1 MKGSGDST
9 DSGQIIIKLLNKIA
23 VIVARNERQ
32 GQVETVI
39 ISGAKFELYRGQTAK
54 LGIRSSGK
62 GVIY

>member
-9 DSGQIIIKLLNKIA
+9 DSSQIMIKLLAKIA

-32 GQVETVI
+32 GQVETAI
-39 ISGAKFELYRGQTAK
+39 ISGAKFDFHRGQTTK